1 MASVTFRSLK
11 GMHDVLPP
19 ESARWLAII
28 DEFRACF
35 AGAGYGN
42 VRTPILEDLAVFAR
56 VGEGTDV
63 VTKEMYDFVD
73 RDGTTIALRP
83 ESTAG
88 VARSFVQHRPITPWK
103 VWYFSEHFR
112 HERPQAGRFRQH
124 HQLGAECFGSD
135 DPDVDVELI
144 VGLWDFYAR
153 LGLRALRLELN
164 SIGDPSSRARYH
176 TELQSF
182 LESRLGDLDEAD
194 RLKVRTHPLRV
205 LDSKGAATQ
214 AALDGAPT
222 LMDSM
227 GDEAIAHFERVNAGL
242 AAADVPVT
250 LNPRLVRGLDYY
262 THTVFEIVS
271 EAIDAAQATIGGGG
285 RYDGL
290 VESLGGPATPAV
302 GFGSGIERIL
312 LACEKESVWR
322 EESSTSA
329 LDVFVIELG
338 GDGSEARDLCLA
350 LRREGFGADRAYG
363 GRSVK
368 AQMKQAD
375 RSGARYA
382 VIVGDDERAAG
393 TYTVRDLRME
403 GAAGHAE
410 GAEAKISSA
419 QVSVPQETLAEELR
433 SRR

>member
-1 MASVTFRSLK
+1 
-11 GMHDVLPP
+11 MHDVLPP
-19 ESARWLAII
+19 DSSRWLDVV
-28 DEFRACF
+28 DEFRSCF
-35 AGAGYGN
+35 AGAGYGH
-42 VRTPILEDLAVFAR
+42 VRTPILEELAVFAR
-56 VGEGTDV
+56 VGDGTDV

-88 VARSFVQHRPITPWK
+88 VARSFVQHRPLVPWK

-153 LGLRALRLELN
+153 LGLRRLRLELN
-164 SIGDPSSRARYH
+164 SIGDPASRTRYH
-176 TELQSF
+176 DELRAF
-182 LESRLGDLDEAD
+182 LESRLGDLDAAD
-194 RLKVRTHPLRV
+194 RDKVQTHPMRV
-205 LDSKGAATQ
+205 LDSKGTATQ
-214 AALDGAPT
+214 AALEGVPT
-222 LMDSM
+222 LMESM
-227 GDEAIAHFERVNAGL
+227 SDEAIAHFERVRAGL

-290 VESLGGPATPAV
+290 VESLGGPSTPAV

-312 LACEKESVWR
+312 LACDQEQVWADR
-322 EESSTSA
+322 PSA
-329 LDVFVIELG
+329 DPLDVFVIELG
-338 GDGSEARDLCLA
+338 GDGSEARDLCLS
-350 LRREGFGADRAYG
+350 LRRSGFGADRAYG
-363 GRSVK
+363 GRSAK

-375 RSGARYA
+375 RSGARFA

-393 TYTVRDLRME
+393 VYTVRDLRLE
-403 GAAGHAE
+403 GAPGYDE
-410 GAEAKISSA
+410 GSDAKIKSA
-419 QVSVPQETLAEELR
+419 QVSIPQETLAEELR
-433 SRR
+433 SRQ